1 MLRWFVEDDV
11 ALAAVK
17 NPEHLINEE
26 EVEIRPEK
34 LPDAILDEN
43 VDVHLIRRF
52 FSQDAW
58 LTVTDVLK
66 LKQDNRVF
74 VCGVCSHDADEY
86 PSILCDH
93 CLSWF
98 HMKCVGLKHGP
109 KIKNWFC
116 RKCHQ
121 S

>member
-1 MLRWFVEDDV
+1 MLQWFVDSCIATA
-11 ALAAVK
+11 ALT
-17 NPEHLINEE
+17 NSEYLIDET
-26 EVEIRPEK
+26 EVEVRPEN

-52 FSQDAW
+52 FSRDAW
-58 LTVTDVLK
+58 LTVADVV
-66 LKQDNRVF
+66 KQKQENPVF
-74 VCGVCSHDADEY
+74 VCIYCSHDADES

-98 HMKCVGLKHGP
+98 HMKCIGLTHGP
-109 KIKNWFC
+109 KAKNWFC

-121 S
+121 